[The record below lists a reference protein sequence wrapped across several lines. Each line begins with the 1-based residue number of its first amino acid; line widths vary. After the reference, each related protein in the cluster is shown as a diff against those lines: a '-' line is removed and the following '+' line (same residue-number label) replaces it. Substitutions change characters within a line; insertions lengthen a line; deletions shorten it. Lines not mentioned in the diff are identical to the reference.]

1 MNYEK
6 IKLDIE
12 KFVTNRKWQNF
23 HTPKNLSIA
32 ITKESAEL
40 MELFQ
45 WQMKNEKT
53 YPKSGNKMLV
63 EDEVADI
70 FFYLVRLCQIMD
82 IDLEKAF
89 YYKMRKNAEKYPNQI
104 KE

>member
-12 KFVTNRKWQNF
+12 KFVTNRKWQKF

-89 YYKMRKNAEKYPNQI
+89 YYKMRKNAEKYPNQV
-104 KE
+104 KK

>member
-45 WQMKNEKT
+45 WQMKNEKK

-89 YYKMRKNAEKYPNQI
+89 YYKMRKNAEKYPNHV

>member
-12 KFVTNRKWQNF
+12 KFVTNRKWQKF

-89 YYKMRKNAEKYPNQI
+89 YYKMRKNAEKYPHQI

>member
-1 MNYEK
+1 MNFEK

-12 KFVTNRKWQNF
+12 KFVTNRKWQKF

-89 YYKMRKNAEKYPNQI
+89 YYKMKKNAEKYPNQI

>member
-12 KFVTNRKWQNF
+12 KFVTNRKWQKF

-53 YPKSGNKMLV
+53 YPKSGNKMHV

>member
-12 KFVTNRKWQNF
+12 KFVTNRKWQKF

-89 YYKMRKNAEKYPNQI
+89 YYKMRKNAEKYPNQV

>member
-12 KFVTNRKWQNF
+12 KFVTNRKWQKF

-89 YYKMRKNAEKYPNQI
+89 YYKMKKNAEKYPNQI

>member
-12 KFVTNRKWQNF
+12 KFVTNRKWQKF

-45 WQMKNEKT
+45 WQMKNEKK

>member
-12 KFVTNRKWQNF
+12 KFVTNRKWQKF

>member
-12 KFVTNRKWQNF
+12 KFVTNRKWQKF

-89 YYKMRKNAEKYPNQI
+89 YYKMKKNAEKYPSQI